1 MRREE
6 EGWNNREGMMRRG
19 KAEEEKIEGGTARQ
33 RIKKEAAL
41 QLEHRV
47 QMTLRRVY
55 DR

>member
-6 EGWNNREGMMRRG
+6 GRSNREGMMRRG
-19 KAEEEKIEGGTARQ
+19 KAEEERIEGVIARQ

-41 QLEHRV
+41 QLERGV
-47 QMTLRRVY
+47 QTPLRRAC